1 MTKILF
7 LLLLPVLLA
16 GERPEPPVW
25 LLDPVGALQE
35 YRQNLTHLR
44 PQYPTQDSLPDLHF
58 FLFGMGN
65 RMKLIYR
72 DGRLLNARTGNIE
85 RQWDV
90 QEEIIVPSEYT
101 VQLELRP
108 TPGSLAQ
115 TVQIRED
122 EAGVWI
128 LQTGQRTRLIRGT
141 RSPVNLP
148 RFDVD
153 KNGPVLRVLLQE
165 VLMNVFDGKLLTNFL
180 VFDQPIPPDA
190 ARMQAVLSATGNDAL
205 SHTKTLSTSDTTALS
220 TGTNSAIGTGD
231 YPLSWQRNAPGAH
244 YPGLTMLEKIL
255 VKQRLVL
262 PHAGRTAGLFLDLSG
277 RQ

>member
-7 LLLLPVLLA
+7 LLLLPVLLT

-25 LLDPVGALQE
+25 LLDPAGALQE

-141 RSPVNLP
+141 RSPLNLP
-148 RFDVD
+148 RFANTP
-153 KNGPVLRVLLQE
+153 NGPVLRVLHQE
-165 VLMNVFDGKLLTNFL
+165 VLINIFDGQPLTNFF
-180 VFDQPIPPDA
+180 VFDAPIPPDVP
-190 ARMQAVLSATGNDAL
+190 RIVAVLRLTDNVELVDPKRPVAPD
-205 SHTKTLSTSDTTALS
+205 STSLYDRHQISLV
-220 TGTNSAIGTGD
+220 D
-231 YPLSWQRNAPGAH
+231 YPLTWQRNASNAH
-244 YPGLTMLEKIL
+244 YPGLIILEKTL

-262 PHAGRTAGLFLDLSG
+262 PHAGRAAGLFLDLSG